1 MPMKNILLTALFYL
15 SCNCFC
21 KAQTVSDFINSTD
34 LPLLK
39 LSVNELTGE
48 TATKVNGTTVTI
60 RNRVSASGAGN
71 DIAADYIKERL
82 TSYNL
87 TAVDQIY
94 KSGKLG
100 GRNVYATQ
108 LGKKNSDDIYMI
120 CAHYDA
126 KADYCADDNIS
137 GVVAVLEAARILS
150 SYCFENTIVYA
161 LWDEEE
167 TGLEGSK
174 YYAKDASSKK
184 KNIKGVLNLDM
195 AAYDGNGDKG
205 FDIDVNNNAS
215 SLAIK
220 DLLLSLVKTHKLD
233 LIPTVVNPGTPDSDH
248 AAFWP
253 YKYGA
258 VLLGESWS
266 TKDITPYYHTSK
278 DRASTLNWPYYHEMV
293 KLTIAYIATVANPL
307 KATVD
312 VSQVGNTLT
321 TNTTASAYQWVSCD
335 KLFTPISGET
345 NKSFTTTTNGNYA
358 VQATIDGCKYLSSCF
373 SIGVSGL
380 NNDNSFK
387 NALLLYPNPTTT
399 NFTLDL
405 NKKYSTIQIEITDVN
420 GRLRYSKKVMNSRV
434 IPMEF
439 NETPGV
445 YFISVIADEYRG
457 VLKLMKQ

>member
-1 MPMKNILLTALFYL
+1 MKKILFTTLLYL
-15 SCNCFC
+15 NCNYFC
-21 KAQTVSDFINSTD
+21 SAQTVTDFINSTD

-39 LSVNELTGE
+39 LTVNELTGE

-60 RNRVSASGAGN
+60 KNRVSASGAGN

-108 LGKKNSDDIYMI
+108 IGKKNTDDIYMI

-126 KADYCADDNIS
+126 KADYCADDNVS

-150 SYCFENTIVYA
+150 NYCFDNTIIYA
-161 LWDEEE
+161 FWDEEE

-195 AAYDGNGDKG
+195 AAYDGNNDKG
-205 FDIDVNNNAS
+205 FDIDVNNTAS

-220 DLLLSLVKTHKLD
+220 DLLLNLVKTYKLD

-248 AAFWP
+248 ASFWP
-253 YKYGA
+253 YNYGA
-258 VLLGESWS
+258 LLLGESWS

-278 DRASTLNWPYYHEMV
+278 DRANTLNWSYYHEMV

-307 KATVD
+307 KATID
-312 VSQVGNTLT
+312 VTQAGNTLT
-321 TNTTASAYQWVSCD
+321 ANTAATAYQWVNCD
-335 KLFTPISGET
+335 ALFTPIKGQT
-345 NKSFTTTTNGNYA
+345 NKIFTTTTNGNYA
-358 VQATIDGCKYLSSCF
+358 VQATIDGCNYLSSCF
-373 SIGVSGL
+373 SIGVSGI
-380 NNDNSFK
+380 NKDNYFK
-387 NALLLYPNPTTT
+387 SSIMLYPNPTST

-405 NKKYSTIQIEITDVN
+405 NKKYSNIQIEITDVN
-420 GRLRYSKKVMNSRV
+420 GKLKYSKKIMNSRV
-434 IPMEF
+434 IPIEF
-439 NETPGV
+439 NENAGV
-445 YFISVIADEYRG
+445 YFITVIADEHRG